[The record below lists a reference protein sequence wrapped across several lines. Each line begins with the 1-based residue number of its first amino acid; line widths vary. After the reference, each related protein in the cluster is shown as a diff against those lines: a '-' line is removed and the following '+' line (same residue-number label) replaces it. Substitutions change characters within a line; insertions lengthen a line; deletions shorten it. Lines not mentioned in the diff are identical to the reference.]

1 MSLDPIFPFSS
12 SFSPLLPLFL
22 PCLPLLLMDGRSAS
36 DSNDYTLA
44 FGTMS
49 SGSIA
54 APSSG
59 YNGVN
64 TDDTDPDLTF
74 LTNLFPVGYSNVNYQ
89 ARESNHLQSPLW
101 QSDLGQVRLSSLAAQ
116 GSYGQSKPDFDS
128 TIKGAKYSNVPFLG
142 QYPMQLTKSEP
153 FVPLSNYTY
162 GYTAATDQSVV
173 SRKWQYLTNIN
184 TPNFNPIVKEFKDS
198 AQVAPANNHLSFKP
212 DRAIEKTPLEAV
224 GGDQVEMLRMELNFK
239 NLVNKTLNEKLKSL
253 TINDDA
259 APTAT
264 SPGDS
269 RIAMPSNYYQLFRD
283 LTRTLNERTQ
293 ELEETKNRM
302 EAILVGL
309 VMNKD
314 SSVSTDG
321 TFDPQETAHRIT
333 TKLSIL
339 QKENETLLKMVSHGN
354 KQSLLVELGLLK
366 NENELLRK
374 KLATQEKGA

>member
-1 MSLDPIFPFSS
+1 
-12 SFSPLLPLFL
+12 
-22 PCLPLLLMDGRSAS
+22 
-36 DSNDYTLA
+36 
-44 FGTMS
+44 MS

-54 APSSG
+54 ATSSG
-59 YNGVN
+59 YNGVK
-64 TDDTDPDLTF
+64 TEDTDPDLTF
-74 LTNLFPVGYSNVNYQ
+74 LANLFPVGYSNVHYQ
-89 ARESNHLQSPLW
+89 SRESSHLQSPLW
-101 QSDLGQVRLSSLAAQ
+101 QSDLSQARLPTLGAQ
-116 GSYGQSKPDFDS
+116 ASHMQGKPDFDN
-128 TIKGAKYSNVPFLG
+128 TIKGTKYSNVPYVG

-153 FVPLSNYTY
+153 FVPLNNYTY
-162 GYTAATDQSVV
+162 GYAAATDQSVV
-173 SRKWQYLTNIN
+173 SRKRQYLTNFN
-184 TPNFNPIVKEFKDS
+184 TSSYIPVVKEFKDT
-198 AQVAPANNHLSFKP
+198 AQLAPPASNHSGFKP
-212 DRAIEKTPLEAV
+212 ERAVERSPLEAP
-224 GGDQVEMLRMELNFK
+224 GGDQVEMLRMELSFK
-239 NLVNKTLNEKLKSL
+239 NLVNKNLNEKLKSL

-259 APTAT
+259 APTST

-269 RIAMPSNYYQLFRD
+269 RITMPTNYYQLFRD

-293 ELEETKNRM
+293 ELEDTKNRM

-366 NENELLRK
+366 NENKLLRK